1 VFQADRHVS
10 QADRKGRPYYITMS
24 PSRAIRVWYTL
35 CSDAVD
41 EAIDGYKKKAL
52 SQGWFLIIEIEATV
66 GPALTEKFLTS
77 T

>member
-1 VFQADRHVS
+1 VF
-10 QADRKGRPYYITMS
+10 QADRKGRPYYTTMS
-24 PSRAIRVWYTL
+24 YSRAMRLWYTL
-35 CSDAVD
+35 CPDAVD
-41 EAIDGYKKKAL
+41 EAIDGYEKKAL